1 MTYVKGVTYVTYF
14 ADWGDTLFE
23 TKLELNFII
32 GIWKIVTHLTNVT
45 QKVLQIKFALKVMN
59 INVFGRVQ
67 YFADCMCD
75 MYDMFDIYVK
85 TFEVFGCSD
94 VLFRLFWA
102 SWFL

>member
-1 MTYVKGVTYVTYF
+1 
-14 ADWGDTLFE
+14 
-23 TKLELNFII
+23 
-32 GIWKIVTHLTNVT
+32 
-45 QKVLQIKFALKVMN
+45 MN

-85 TFEVFGCSD
+85 IFDEIEVFGRSV
-94 VLFRLFWA
+94 VLFRLFWM